1 LFNGDTEAAI
11 PGRAEPPAV
20 DLKVV
25 FHVKRSEEAL
35 ASAARS
41 VGVRLA
47 DDQASSLVEFEALL
61 RERAVVLGLVARSDS
76 ARIRERHILDSL
88 RAAAVTLESDIDAL
102 DMGTGAGLPGIPVA
116 IARPALTVRL
126 VEPRRTR
133 VAFLELALE
142 RAKIENATILAT
154 TVESV
159 GVAVDLCF
167 ARAFAPLEQAWAAAW
182 PRLRPGGRLVY
193 FAGAGFERPNRPEG
207 CSSIAV
213 VPPPRGSRIESFGPL
228 VIMSR

>member
-1 LFNGDTEAAI
+1 MHSGSTREQPRI
-11 PGRAEPPAV
+11 PTV

-41 VGVRLA
+41 VGVPLV
-47 DDQASSLVEFEALL
+47 DDQASSLLEFETLL
-61 RERAVVLGLVARSDS
+61 RDRAVELGMVAQSDS

-88 RAAAVTLESDIDAL
+88 RAAAVTLDSDLDAL
-102 DMGTGAGLPGIPVA
+102 DIGTGAGLPGIPVA

-142 RAKIENATILAT
+142 RARIENAMILSATI
-154 TVESV
+154 ESV

-167 ARAFAPLEQAWAAAW
+167 ARAFAPLEQAWAAAR
-182 PRLRPGGRLVY
+182 PRLRSGGRLVY
-193 FAGAGFERPNRPEG
+193 FAGAGIERPDRPEG

-213 VPPPRGSRIESFGPL
+213 VPPPRGSRIERFGPL

>member
-1 LFNGDTEAAI
+1 LHSGSTRKQPRI
-11 PGRAEPPAV
+11 PAV

-41 VGVRLA
+41 VGVPLV
-47 DDQASSLVEFEALL
+47 DDQASSLLEFETLL
-61 RERAVVLGLVARSDS
+61 RDRAVDLGMVAQSDS

-88 RAAAVTLESDIDAL
+88 RAAAVTLDSDLDAL
-102 DMGTGAGLPGIPVA
+102 DIGTGAGLPGIPVA

-133 VAFLELALE
+133 VAFLELVLE
-142 RAKIENATILAT
+142 RARIENAMILSATI
-154 TVESV
+154 ESV

-167 ARAFAPLEQAWAAAW
+167 ARAFAPLEQAWAAAR
-182 PRLRPGGRLVY
+182 PRLRSGGRLVY
-193 FAGAGFERPNRPEG
+193 FAGAGFERPDRPEG

-213 VPPPRGSRIESFGPL
+213 EPPPRGSRIESFGPL

>member
-1 LFNGDTEAAI
+1 MHSGSTREQWRI
-11 PGRAEPPAV
+11 PAV

-41 VGVRLA
+41 LGVPLA
-47 DDQASSLVEFEALL
+47 DDQASSLLEFESLL
-61 RERAVVLGLVARSDS
+61 HKAVDLGMVARGDS
-76 ARIRERHILDSL
+76 GRIRERHVLDSL
-88 RAAAVTLESDIDAL
+88 RAAAVALESDVDAL
-102 DMGTGAGLPGIPVA
+102 DIGTGAGLPGIPVA
-116 IARPALTVRL
+116 IARPTINVRL

-142 RAKIENATILAT
+142 RARIENATILSAPI
-154 TVESV
+154 ESV
-159 GVAVDLCF
+159 DFAVDLCF
-167 ARAFAPLEQAWAAAW
+167 ARAFAPLEQAWGAAR

-193 FAGAGFERPNRPEG
+193 FAGAGVERPDRPEG

-213 VPPPRGSRIESFGPL
+213 VPPPPGSRIESFGPL

>member
-1 LFNGDTEAAI
+1 MHSGPTREQPRI
-11 PGRAEPPAV
+11 PAV

-41 VGVRLA
+41 VGVPLV
-47 DDQASSLVEFEALL
+47 DDQASSLLEFETLL
-61 RERAVVLGLVARSDS
+61 RDRAVELGMVAQSDS

-88 RAAAVTLESDIDAL
+88 RAAAVTLDSDLDAL
-102 DMGTGAGLPGIPVA
+102 DIGTGAGLPGIPVA

-142 RAKIENATILAT
+142 RARIENAMILSATI
-154 TVESV
+154 ESV

-167 ARAFAPLEQAWAAAW
+167 ARAFAPLEQAWAAAR
-182 PRLRPGGRLVY
+182 PRLRSGGRLVY
-193 FAGAGFERPNRPEG
+193 FAGAGIERPDRPEG

-213 VPPPRGSRIESFGPL
+213 VPPPRGSRIERFGPL

>member
-1 LFNGDTEAAI
+1 
-11 PGRAEPPAV
+11 
-20 DLKVV
+20 V

-47 DDQASSLVEFEALL
+47 DDQASSLVAFEALL

-167 ARAFAPLEQAWAAAW
+167 ARAFAPLEQAWAAAR

>member
-1 LFNGDTEAAI
+1 M
-11 PGRAEPPAV
+11 
-20 DLKVV
+20 
-25 FHVKRSEEAL
+25 KRSEEAL

-41 VGVRLA
+41 VGVPLA
-47 DDQASSLVEFEALL
+47 EYQASSLVQFESLL
-61 RERAVVLGLVARSDS
+61 RDRAVDLGLVARSDS
-76 ARIRERHILDSL
+76 ARIRERHILDSI
-88 RAAAVTLESDIDAL
+88 RAAAVNLESDLDAL
-102 DMGTGAGLPGIPVA
+102 DIGTGAGLPGIPVA

-142 RAKIENATILAT
+142 RARVENAMILSATI
-154 TVESV
+154 ESV

-167 ARAFAPLEQAWAAAW
+167 ARAFAPLEQAWAAAR
-182 PRLRPGGRLVY
+182 PRLRSGGRLVY
-193 FAGAGFERPNRPEG
+193 FAGAGFERPDRPEG

>member
-1 LFNGDTEAAI
+1 MVDDQTSSLLEFETLLRD
-11 PGRAEPPAV
+11 RAV
-20 DLKVV
+20 DL
-25 FHVKRSEEAL
+25 
-35 ASAARS
+35 
-41 VGVRLA
+41 GM
-47 DDQASSLVEFEALL
+47 
-61 RERAVVLGLVARSDS
+61 VAQSDS

-88 RAAAVTLESDIDAL
+88 RAAAVTLDSDLHAL
-102 DMGTGAGLPGIPVA
+102 DIGTGAGLPGIPVA

-142 RAKIENATILAT
+142 RARIENAMILSATI
-154 TVESV
+154 ESV

-167 ARAFAPLEQAWAAAW
+167 ARAFAPLEQAWAAAR
-182 PRLRPGGRLVY
+182 PRLRSGGRLVY
-193 FAGAGFERPNRPEG
+193 FAGAGFERPARPEG

-213 VPPPRGSRIESFGPL
+213 VPPPRGSRIERFGPL

>member
-1 LFNGDTEAAI
+1 MHSGSTREQPRI
-11 PGRAEPPAV
+11 PAV

-41 VGVRLA
+41 VGVPLV
-47 DDQASSLVEFEALL
+47 DDQASSLLEFETLL
-61 RERAVVLGLVARSDS
+61 RDRAVELGMVAQSDS

-88 RAAAVTLESDIDAL
+88 RAAAVTLDSDLDAL
-102 DMGTGAGLPGIPVA
+102 DIGTGAGLPGIPVA

-142 RAKIENATILAT
+142 RARIENAMILSATI
-154 TVESV
+154 ESV

-167 ARAFAPLEQAWAAAW
+167 ARAFAPLEQAWAAAR
-182 PRLRPGGRLVY
+182 PRLRSGGRLVY
-193 FAGAGFERPNRPEG
+193 FAGAGIERPDRPEG

-213 VPPPRGSRIESFGPL
+213 VPPPRGSRIERFGPL

>member
-1 LFNGDTEAAI
+1 
-11 PGRAEPPAV
+11 
-20 DLKVV
+20 V

-41 VGVRLA
+41 IGVPLV
-47 DDQASSLVEFEALL
+47 DDQASSLLEFESLL
-61 RERAVVLGLVARSDS
+61 RERAVDLGLVARSDS
-76 ARIRERHILDSL
+76 GRIRDRHILDSL
-88 RAAAVTLESDIDAL
+88 RAAAVTRVGDLDAL
-102 DMGTGAGLPGIPVA
+102 DIGSGAGLPGIPVA

-133 VAFLELALE
+133 IAFLELALE
-142 RAKIENATILAT
+142 RMRIENALILPATI
-154 TVESV
+154 ESL

-167 ARAFAPLEQAWAAAW
+167 ARAFAPLEQAWAVAR
-182 PRLRPGGRLVY
+182 PRLRSGGRLVY
-193 FAGAGFERPNRPEG
+193 FAGPGFERPDRPEG

-213 VPPPRGSRIESFGPL
+213 MPLPRGSRIESFGPL